1 MEPNFDM
8 EAFIREKL
16 ENMKSLEDQR
26 LLRDMMNE
34 VFLPM
39 YHQSEQ
45 NYQRLRERVRDE
57 IQVCANDY
65 AVYTSVM
72 SEQELKVPH
81 SFLRPMVPSDV
92 VHHPADLTE
101 ARPIL
106 DTLCWECPYPE
117 RKRIQAGRPSF
128 PGVLKTDQGEFEAVF
143 GLKRSQ
149 KYLDKLYQLYHIF
162 LANQIPWHTV
172 CAPLLHHFYDLIL
185 LEVKNLPADASCLG
199 FYSDF
204 LEQHGIGSQERRIPV
219 WNMEQ
224 LRVQS
229 SDFPMPAIDK
239 INYEYRIGLEK
250 LEKGAYLA
258 IPDRLV
264 LAARREENA
273 IIVVSPQD
281 SQMVCGLYHVLPC
294 ASAPTDRV
302 AAPVFSNRTK
312 DQFAGRMALWYR
324 QNVKTRGEFCRL
336 LNGLGM
342 DEHFHLRETKVLY
355 QSVEEDTYNTDP
367 FLKDEICSAAVSKTL
382 VLMVESKRE
391 QRVYDYDLLSYYCSC
406 IQSLYPEY
414 RVCGRLFA
422 LGAWKANE
430 QSEGVAL

>member
-8 EAFIREKL
+8 EAFIRGKL

-45 NYQRLRERVRDE
+45 NYQRLRDRVRDE
-57 IQVCANDY
+57 IQIPVNDY

-81 SFLRPMVPSDV
+81 SFLRPMVPSDTVRQSVDLSETEPV
-92 VHHPADLTE
+92 V
-101 ARPIL
+101 
-106 DTLCWECPYPE
+106 DTLYCELTHPE
-117 RKRIQAGRPSF
+117 MKRIQVENPSF
-128 PGVLKTDQGEFEAVF
+128 SGVLKTDQGEFDALF
-143 GLKRSQ
+143 TLRRSR

-162 LANQIPWHTV
+162 LINQIPWHTV
-172 CAPLLHHFYDLIL
+172 CAPLLHHFYDLVL
-185 LEVKNLPADASCLG
+185 LKAEKLPSDAVCLG
-199 FYSDF
+199 FYSAF
-204 LEQHGIGSQERRIPV
+204 LEQHRIGGRERCIPV

-239 INYEYRIGLEK
+239 VNFEYRIGLERM
-250 LEKGAYLA
+250 EKGAYLA

-273 IIVVSPQD
+273 LIVVSPQD

-294 ASAPTDRV
+294 AGAPTDRV
-302 AAPVFSNRTK
+302 EAPVFSNRTK

-324 QNVKTRGEFCRL
+324 QNVKTRGEFYRL

-342 DEHFHLRETKVLY
+342 DEHFYLLDIRVLY
-355 QSVEEDTYNTDP
+355 HPIEEDTYNTEP
-367 FLKDEICSAAVSKTL
+367 FLKDEICSAAISKTL
-382 VLMVESKRE
+382 VLSVENKRE
-391 QRVYDYDLLSYYCSC
+391 QRFYDYDLLSYYCSYL
-406 IQSLYPEY
+406 QSLYPEY
-414 RVCGRLFA
+414 RVCGQIFA
-422 LGAWKANE
+422 PGTWESKE